1 MGNVPN
7 LPHLICV
14 EGRAQC
20 QVAALWGRR
29 RSRGEERKGG
39 GKRGGKRGGG
49 GKRKDP
55 APPRRYRGGRRRK
68 LKVTWRVA
76 GVQGCT
82 AGVQLALGHKYVIR
96 HRIVLL
102 VLVHSY
108 VCHVCAT
115 RHLL

>member
-1 MGNVPN
+1 MPGHCTVGEEEEQGGGE
-7 LPHLICV
+7 
-14 EGRAQC
+14 EGR
-20 QVAALWGRR
+20 R
-29 RSRGEERKGG
+29 EER
-39 GKRGGKRGGG
+39 RGGG
-49 GKRKDP
+49 GKRRDP

-115 RHLL
+115 PHLLR